1 VTRSD
6 NPGLFRNSAVWLL
19 VALGLLFL
27 SAPFVQDLSYGTPI
41 EACLLTL
48 VMVFA
53 VLAVGARGRTLGL
66 ALLLVG
72 PALAARWINY
82 ARPDLLSPVV
92 YLLAGM
98 LFFAFVVAQILR
110 FILRTPRVD
119 ANVLCAALSGYLM
132 LGLLWVPAYALVA
145 QINPGA
151 FVISGDSS
159 ARMDGFRAFYFSFI
173 TLCTVGYGDVVPA
186 SRAAQML
193 AIVEAIVGLFYVAVL
208 ISRLVAIYSSAPP
221 ATESE
226 TQSGSDGRRA

>member
-1 VTRSD
+1 MTRSE

-19 VALGLLFL
+19 VALGLLVL
-27 SAPFVQDLSYGTPI
+27 SAPFIQDLSYGPI
-41 EACLLTL
+41 ESFLLTL

-53 VLAVGARGRTLGL
+53 VLAVGARGRTLAI
-66 ALLLVG
+66 ALLLVAS
-72 PALAARWINY
+72 ALGARWINY

-98 LFFAFVVAQILR
+98 VFFAFVVAQILR
-110 FILRTPRVD
+110 FVLRTPRVD

-132 LGLLWVPAYALVA
+132 LGLLWVPAYASVA

-151 FVISGDSS
+151 FVISGDPN
-159 ARMDGFRAFYFSFI
+159 AKMDGFRAFYFSFI

-221 ATESE
+221 AAETE
-226 TQSGSDGRRA
+226 TRPAP